1 MEEGLGFTRSRLAPN
16 PQTCTQKVEVQF
28 SDWHKTDRIQ
38 AIRAAMP
45 PSEVDLS
52 DLDAVVEL
60 FRTFTVEEFVMVLVV
75 VLPLIT
81 LVFALLRE
89 SLMCCLR
96 LQCIEDLLKRIEVS
110 AELAAMDGSVR
121 RAVRASSPKP
131 GDSDEPGRA
140 GYRPSPMSRKRNA
153 NVASMSHS
161 MITAETKAAAS
172 KVDDRGKNKAGLG
185 TTIARVEAPRQASK
199 YASKS
204 SRASV
209 ARVDKRGGKATL
221 VYPGDGVYEGEY
233 VDGRKEGRGK
243 FWYVFGSVYE
253 GQWLND
259 EKHGKG
265 KEMYNDGAT
274 YDGRFHEG
282 ARHGAGVLTYA
293 NRDVY
298 DGEWDMD
305 VKQVLDCHGW
315 PRMASDCL

>member
-1 MEEGLGFTRSRLAPN
+1 
-16 PQTCTQKVEVQF
+16 
-28 SDWHKTDRIQ
+28 
-38 AIRAAMP
+38 MP

-243 FWYVFGSVYE
+243 FWYVFGSVYASDGMQVLTTAPSSLPHRYVFGSVYE

-315 PRMASDCL
+315 PRMATDGHGLPLIATDS

>member
-1 MEEGLGFTRSRLAPN
+1 
-16 PQTCTQKVEVQF
+16 
-28 SDWHKTDRIQ
+28 
-38 AIRAAMP
+38 MP

-52 DLDAVVEL
+52 DLDAIVEL
-60 FRTFTVEEFVMVLVV
+60 FRTFTVEDIVMVLVV

-96 LQCIEDLLKRIEVS
+96 LRCIEDLLKRIEVS

-131 GDSDEPGRA
+131 GDSDGPGRA

-305 VKQVLDCHGW
+305 VKQVLDCHG
-315 PRMASDCL
+315 